1 MNYNKNIIILS
12 TLILTC
18 PSILCYYYI
27 IKLQKKINTYKE
39 DLQKINISYTELYT
53 NYNELLKLLNEQYDN
68 KYNKKKNKNKI
79 IK

>member
-18 PSILCYYYI
+18 PSILCYFYI

>member
-18 PSILCYYYI
+18 PSILCYFYI
-27 IKLQKKINTYKE
+27 IKLQKKINIYKE

-68 KYNKKKNKNKI
+68 KYNKKKNKNRM

>member
-18 PSILCYYYI
+18 PSILCYFYI

-68 KYNKKKNKNKI
+68 KYNKKKNKNRM